1 MSVAADLRRALRE
14 VEVQSRRQ
22 TTEIKLAIVE
32 LAKIAV
38 TITDVEREAEQM
50 LLLQA
55 TERRMDAMQREMEAK
70 IVAAQKQARVEA
82 QKPLRVRGI
91 KWTVDGNRY
100 TLAIQAERVADQE
113 VADMTKRVTRDEVAT
128 VAQLRDDRKAPPQAV
143 QHPIPEAVPPPVDI
157 LSAEP
162 MEVTVPKGYA
172 AGDTITLDL
181 GAGRELDVQ
190 IPDGHRE
197 GDMFEVE
204 LLLSSDSDNVDT
216 TASSSQSENLQ
227 HSAGIS
233 GEPPRAKQ
241 TAAAREPE
249 PEPEEQPKPH
259 PGQEEELDD
268 SGSDDSDEFSDS
280 EWDDA
285 RTGDALGKS
294 RDSFARREHA
304 READA
309 RLIIEASKVAA
320 GGGGVAT
327 ATATID

>member
-113 VADMTKRVTRDEVAT
+113 AAHLTNSDEVAT
-128 VAQLRDDRKAPPQAV
+128 VAQLRDDRKVPPQAV
-143 QHPIPEAVPPPVDI
+143 QNPIPEAVPPPVDI

-241 TAAAREPE
+241 TAAARELETE
-249 PEPEEQPKPH
+249 PEQQPKPH
-259 PGQEEELDD
+259 PEQEEELGD